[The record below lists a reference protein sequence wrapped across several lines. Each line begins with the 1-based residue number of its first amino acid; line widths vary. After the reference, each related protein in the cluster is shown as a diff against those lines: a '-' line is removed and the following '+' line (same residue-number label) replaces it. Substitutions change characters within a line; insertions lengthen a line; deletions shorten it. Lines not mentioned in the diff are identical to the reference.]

1 MEVKNCREC
10 GRLFN
15 YIGGQR
21 LCLNCRQAAE
31 DKFNQVKQYIY
42 DHREATMEQVA
53 EENEVTIAQL
63 KQWVREERLCFSDD
77 SVVGIEC
84 ENCGAIIKT
93 GRFCDK
99 CKKEMAN
106 KLGNV
111 YKKPEPVQPKKDP
124 RERARM
130 RFLE

>member
-21 LCLNCRQAAE
+21 LCPNCRQAVE
-31 DKFNQVKQYIY
+31 NKFNQVKQYIY

-53 EENEVTIAQL
+53 EDNEVTIAQL

-106 KLGNV
+106 KLGSV
-111 YKKPEPVQPKKDP
+111 YKKPGQVQSRKDP
-124 RERARM
+124 REQARM